1 MALSGGGCFGAY
13 QVGVMAALL
22 NGRSPATRHRPIDP
36 TVLLG
41 TSIGS
46 LNAALLLSSRES
58 SLSGAVDYLRRTW
71 INEISSSGSS
81 GNGLIRFRG
90 KPTIF
95 DKPRT
100 GEQTGNNLFSQVAE
114 DAIFTLRD
122 CFSRGAKFLQGN
134 TNFEQRFLELFDLG
148 SLVSVQ
154 PMIELIQRRI
164 HPDRIRL
171 SGRKLRIPATNWRTG
186 QMRVFTEEHM
196 TAGLGHLAI
205 QASTALPGIFPSVE
219 IEGEPYADGGLQMN
233 TPIAPAILAGADIIH
248 AVHMD
253 PDISS
258 IGLPKVTDTFSS
270 IYRLAVF
277 AWATSVE
284 RDIERI
290 ASVNRGL
297 ELLEESIRAGV
308 NPDEIDLTL
317 SAMDRRKQSGA
328 STFRPITI
336 HRYYPDMRSGE
347 TIRWLDCG
355 KEQVTNLIQRGFED
369 TLRHDCVR
377 NRCVTPQS
385 SKPGYCPK
393 PLRIDS
399 LSSTMPSASR
409 IQ

>member
-1 MALSGGGCFGAY
+1 
-13 QVGVMAALL
+13 MAALL
-22 NGRSPATRHRPIDP
+22 NGRSPAPGHRPIDP

-46 LNAALLLSSRES
+46 LNAALLLSSQES
-58 SLSGAVDYLRRTW
+58 SLAGAVDDLRRTW
-71 INEISSSGSS
+71 MNEISSSGSS

-90 KPTIF
+90 RPAIF
-95 DKPRT
+95 DRPGVGERT
-100 GEQTGNNLFSQVAE
+100 GNDVFSNIAE

-122 CFSRGAKFLQGN
+122 CFSRGVKFLQGDA
-134 TNFEQRFLELFDLG
+134 NFEQRFLELFDLG
-148 SLVSVQ
+148 SVVSVQ

-186 QMRVFTEEHM
+186 QLRVFTEEHM
-196 TAGLGHLAI
+196 TGTLGHLAI

-233 TPIAPAILAGADIIH
+233 TPIAPAIVAGADVIH

-253 PDISS
+253 PDVSS
-258 IGLPKVTDTFSS
+258 IGLPKVRNTFSS

-297 ELLEESIRAGV
+297 ELLEKSIRAGV
-308 NPDEIDLTL
+308 DPDEIELAL
-317 SAMDRRKQSGA
+317 SAMGRRRPGGA
-328 STFRPITI
+328 PAFRPITV
-336 HRYYPDMRSGE
+336 HRYYPEKRSGE
-347 TIRWLDCG
+347 TMRWLDCG
-355 KEQVTNLIQRGFED
+355 KEQVTSLIQRGFDD

-377 NRCVTPQS
+377 NRCVTPQITQ
-385 SKPGYCPK
+385 PAHWPK
-393 PLRIDS
+393 SLGIES
-399 LSSTMPSASR
+399 LSATVPSATW